1 MGNVQTGVFLYCCRL
16 TSLTPYGFQVE
27 IKVLR
32 KRLATCRRRLNKT
45 GLGHNDRQSVDV
57 VFRVSYEEC
66 LLDMERKTGIVGQ
79 PDRIH
84 SLRSTARA
92 GTMAGELNGGFGF
105 CHW

>member
-1 MGNVQTGVFLYCCRL
+1 MFSRSSPLL
-16 TSLTPYGFQVE
+16 LSITSLTPYGFQVE
-27 IKVLR
+27 IKILI
-32 KRLATCRRRLNKT
+32 KSLATCRRRRQNKT

-92 GTMAGELNGGFGF
+92 ELGQWRGN
-105 CHW
+105 